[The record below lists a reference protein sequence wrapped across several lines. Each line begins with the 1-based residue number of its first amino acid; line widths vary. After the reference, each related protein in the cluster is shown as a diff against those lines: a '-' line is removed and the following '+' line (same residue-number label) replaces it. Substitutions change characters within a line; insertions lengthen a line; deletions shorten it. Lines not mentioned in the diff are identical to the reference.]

1 MVARGPDATVIRPF
15 PTARKIV
22 LPSEPHA
29 DLDKD
34 SHLILKVEPLT
45 QQQAISGLPTCALA
59 QEGFD
64 AVIEHAIAV
73 AT

>member
-1 MVARGPDATVIRPF
+1 M
-15 PTARKIV
+15 

-34 SHLILKVEPLT
+34 SRLFLKGEPLT
-45 QQQAISGLPTCALA
+45 QQQAINGLATYALA

-64 AVIEHAIAV
+64 AVIEHALAV
-73 AT
+73 AA